1 MPAYMVVDVRYDDL
15 DWTQAYRR
23 DVPAMI
29 AAHGGR
35 YLARSSPVER
45 LEGEGDAPDT
55 LAIVE
60 FPTMEAAR
68 ALLASVDYQPYA
80 QARRTGARTQIY
92 LLEGT

>member
-45 LEGEGDAPDT
+45 LEGAGEPPDT

-60 FPTMEAAR
+60 FPTMAAAR
-68 ALLASVDYQPYA
+68 ALLTSVEYQPYA
-80 QARRTGARTQIY
+80 RARQAGARTQIY
-92 LLEGT
+92 LLDGL